1 MEQAPKKLYK
11 SFHYQTGI
19 QWLQGRRGVVSA
31 SARPVIEVSSPPE
44 FKGEPGLWTPEEFLI
59 SAINSCLLM
68 TFLAYAQREELDLAA
83 FGSAA
88 EGLLEY
94 SEGKYRIT
102 EVVLKPDLAVNS
114 EEDVLLARDVLER
127 AHRDCVITNSVRTTV
142 KMIPQIRR
150 EPGTTSSD

>member
-1 MEQAPKKLYK
+1 MEQEPKKLHK

-31 SARPVIEVSSPPE
+31 SARPSIVVSSPPE
-44 FKGEPGLWTPEEFLI
+44 FKGEPGLWTPEELLV

-83 FGSAA
+83 FDSGA

-102 EVVLKPDLAVNS
+102 EVVLKPNLTMNS

-127 AHRDCVITNSVRTTV
+127 AHRDCIISNSVRATV
-142 KMIPQIRR
+142 NMVPQIRWK
-150 EPGTTSSD
+150 PGTTSE